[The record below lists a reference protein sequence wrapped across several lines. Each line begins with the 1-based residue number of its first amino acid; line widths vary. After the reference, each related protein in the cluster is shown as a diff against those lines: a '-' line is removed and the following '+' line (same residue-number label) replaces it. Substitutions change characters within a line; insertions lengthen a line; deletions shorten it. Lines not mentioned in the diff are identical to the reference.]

1 LQAVLTEMDTF
12 GATMVA
18 LTPQLPEHN
27 QAMRD
32 KNALNF
38 HLLSDPGN
46 AYAAELG
53 LRFEVPTDLKKEYQ
67 AMGLDLPKFNGD
79 ESWTLPVPARLV
91 VDSGGI
97 IRAADVD
104 ADYTRRPEP
113 GKTIADLHAIL

>member
-1 LQAVLTEMDTF
+1 MDAL

-27 QAMRD
+27 QVMRD

-53 LRFEVPTDLKKEYQ
+53 LRFEVPADLKKEYQ
-67 AMGLDLPKFNGD
+67 AMGLDLPKYNGD

-91 VDSGGI
+91 IDSGGI

-113 GKTIADLHAIL
+113 EKTIADLHAIL

>member
-1 LQAVLTEMDTF
+1 MQAVLNEMDAL
-12 GATMVA
+12 GATLVA
-18 LTPQLPEHN
+18 LTPQRPEHN

-53 LRFEVPTDLKKEYQ
+53 LRFELPADLKKVY
-67 AMGLDLPKFNGD
+67 AGFGVDLPKYNGD
-79 ESWTLPVPARLV
+79 QSWTLPVPARLV
-91 VDSGGI
+91 VDCDGI

-104 ADYTRRPEP
+104 VDYTRRPEP
-113 GKTIADLHAIL
+113 TKTIADLKAIV

>member
-1 LQAVLTEMDTF
+1 MQAELSELDEL

-27 QAMRD
+27 QAMTD
-32 KNALNF
+32 KNTLNF

-53 LRFEVPTDLKKEYQ
+53 LRFELPAEVKEIY
-67 AMGLDLPKFNGD
+67 AGFGIDLPKYNGD
-79 ESWTLPVPARLV
+79 DSWSLPVPARLV
-91 VDSGGI
+91 IDTTGV

-104 ADYTRRPEP
+104 VDYTRRPEP
-113 GKTIADLHAIL
+113 SKTVADLKAIA

>member
-1 LQAVLTEMDTF
+1 LQAVLDELDTL
-12 GATMVA
+12 GATLVA
-18 LTPQLPEHN
+18 LTPQIPEHN
-27 QAMRD
+27 QAMTD

-53 LRFEVPTDLKKEYQ
+53 LRFELPADLKAEYQ
-67 AMGLDLPKFNGD
+67 TMGLNLPKFNGD
-79 ESWTLPVPARLV
+79 ESWTLPIPARFI
-91 VDSGGI
+91 VDQDGI

-113 GKTIADLHAIL
+113 TKTIAELHAIL